1 MIIDSIAQIFFFFVW
16 EFERKNS
23 LFLKEFVIDWS
34 SSECSN
40 QQESLN
46 RSSSLESSKDRHQQT
61 FVWVVRAS
69 FLFFFYSNFNLFFF
83 FFFSYLVFSSFL
95 MNNRSLNTK
104 KIKILAKTHRIF
116 TSKHKNQFS
125 MSENFVYSFY
135 QEAKSSFIRFTF
147 FKLITEVSDLFRLSR
162 NTKSRSSTRRI
173 VKNIESHDSMSENFK
188 RKHKTKM
195 NLLKE
200 FVKSNNRSKNRATYN
215 KTSYNRDVVAIL
227 LIVSKKK
234 YNLSIFQQKFTS
246 KVVAIVK
253 SLYNLMS
260 NSKKTQYLAQVQK
273 FLNSQTSDYIN
284 QSLSYFHVWIMRFL
298 VESSLNNKNL
308 ELSIE

>member
-1 MIIDSIAQIFFFFVW
+1 VIIDSIAQIFFFFVW